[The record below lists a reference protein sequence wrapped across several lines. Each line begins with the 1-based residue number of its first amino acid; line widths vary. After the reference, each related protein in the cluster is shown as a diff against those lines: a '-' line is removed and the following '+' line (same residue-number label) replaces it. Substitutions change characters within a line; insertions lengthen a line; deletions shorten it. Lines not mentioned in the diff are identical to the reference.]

1 VTTLSGKV
9 NIVSDLQAAKKA
21 QARLMDKIIALGYGE
36 GPAFAI
42 KLALEEG
49 INNAIKHGNG
59 FDASKSVE
67 IAYNMSHQE
76 VAITITDQGC
86 GFDPGAVPDP
96 TTDENLEKP
105 CGRGIMLMRAYMD
118 EVRFNE
124 QGNQVFLLK
133 RNIPDTCGI
142 SEDTS

>member
-1 VTTLSGKV
+1 MTTLSGKV

-59 FDASKSVE
+59 YDPNKIVEVLFD
-67 IAYNMSHQE
+67 
-76 VAITITDQGC
+76 ITPQRVMISITDQGK
-86 GFDPGAVPDP
+86 GFDPGSIPDP
-96 TTDENLEKP
+96 RADENLEKP

-118 EVRFNE
+118 DVQYNPR
-124 QGNQVFLLK
+124 GNQVRMVK
-133 RNIPDTCGI
+133 NNP
-142 SEDTS
+142 